1 MEDVIIMPI
10 EQQKICIVL
19 RGLPGVGKTYFA
31 ERLQGLTANRFNDT
45 KTIPLLDVSVT
56 ILSSDDYFIVN
67 GVYKFDLDKLDEA
80 HQWNFNRFKNAV
92 NDGAKFIIVD
102 NTNIVSFHY
111 RHYLDYA
118 QRHNYFTAITI
129 IPHNDKD
136 DRRLEESNIHN
147 VKRGTIRKMRQTFEW
162 EFKD

>member
-1 MEDVIIMPI
+1 MPI
-10 EQQKICIVL
+10 EQQKICIIL

-31 ERLQGLTANRFNDT
+31 ERLRELASNRAIESNQS
-45 KTIPLLDVSVT
+45 IV

-80 HQWNFNRFKNAV
+80 HQWNFNRFKTAV

>member
-31 ERLQGLTANRFNDT
+31 ERLGELISNRAID
-45 KTIPLLDVSVT
+45 PDQLAT
-56 ILSSDDYFIVN
+56 ILSSDDYFIQN

-80 HQWNFNRFKNAV
+80 HQWNFNRFKTAV
-92 NDGAKFIIVD
+92 NEGNKFIIVD